1 MKYKEDGFWRG
12 KGDTD
17 WRSKTAFGGDANTG
31 YFHSIAN
38 GRRKCR
44 IKFLETGYG
53 RIS

>member
-1 MKYKEDGFWRG
+1 M
-12 KGDTD
+12 
-17 WRSKTAFGGDANTG
+17 AFGVGKEIQIGGVRWLLEGDANTG

-44 IKFLETGYG
+44 IEFLETGYG